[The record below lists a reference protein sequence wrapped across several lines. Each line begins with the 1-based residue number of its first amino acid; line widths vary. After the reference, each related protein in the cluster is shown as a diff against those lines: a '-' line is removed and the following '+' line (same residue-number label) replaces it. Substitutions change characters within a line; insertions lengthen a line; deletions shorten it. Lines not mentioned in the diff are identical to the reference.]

1 MSRLP
6 IRVRVTAAFALAMA
20 IVLAGSGLYVFLR
33 LQTQLGQ
40 SLDLQLRLRA
50 QDLAALVQQPH
61 ASLAGDSSARF
72 IERGESFAQ
81 LLDARGHV
89 LDATRPLGHAPLLTN
104 GDMREALRGPVYL
117 ERSAVPGL
125 NESARLLASPV
136 GRGVLV
142 VGATEQNNAE
152 TLANLRNELLVTG
165 PVALLIASLVG
176 YVLAGLSLRQ
186 VEWMRRRAA
195 QIGAETTGERLP
207 VPQTHDEI
215 ERLGNTLN
223 EMLARLEHALERER
237 AFVADAS
244 HELRTPLA
252 LLRAELELALR
263 HGESAD
269 ELREAIAR
277 SVEETD
283 RLAQLTESL
292 LLIARTDRGEMPL
305 DLAPLDVCELL
316 ESVVNRFA
324 WRAREAGR
332 PARVQAAAGLRVIGD
347 RLRLEQ
353 ALSNL
358 IDNALRHGAGRV
370 TVSAASAGD
379 LVELHVTDEGAGFP
393 REFLPRAFERF
404 SRGDEA
410 RGRGGA
416 GLGLAIVE
424 AIARAHGGSAQIAN
438 LPAGGADA
446 WLELPRSNARGR
458 EAPSSGA
465 SRVA

>member
-20 IVLAGSGLYVFLR
+20 IVLAGAGLFLYLR
-33 LQTQLGQ
+33 LQTHLAQ

-50 QDLAALVQQPH
+50 QDLAALVQQPR

-81 LLDARGHV
+81 LLDARGRV
-89 LDATRPLGHAPLLTN
+89 LDATRPLGHAPLLTQR
-104 GDMREALRGPVYL
+104 DLRHALRGPVYL

-136 GRGVLV
+136 GRRVLV

-152 TLANLRNELLVTG
+152 TLARLRDELLVTG

-186 VEWMRRRAA
+186 VERMRRQAA
-195 QIGAETTGERLP
+195 QIGAETPGERLP
-207 VPQTHDEI
+207 VPQTRDEI

-223 EMLARLEHALERER
+223 EMLARLELAIERER

-252 LLRAELELALR
+252 LLRTELELALR
-263 HGESAD
+263 HGETAD

-277 SVEETD
+277 SAEETD

-292 LLIARTDRGEMPL
+292 LLIARTERGEL
-305 DLAPLDVCELL
+305 NLDVEALDVAGLL
-316 ESVVNRFA
+316 DSALNRFA
-324 WRAREAGR
+324 WRAHESGR
-332 PARVQAAAGLRVIGD
+332 PATAHAAAGVRVSGD

-358 IDNALRHGAGRV
+358 IDNALRHGAGQV
-370 TVSAASAGD
+370 TLSAAVSD
-379 LVELHVTDEGAGFP
+379 QHVQLHVADEGAGFP
-393 REFLPRAFERF
+393 HAFLPRAFERF
-404 SRGDEA
+404 SRADEA

-416 GLGLAIVE
+416 GLGLSIVQ
-424 AIARAHGGSAQIAN
+424 AIARAHGGSAHIAN

-446 WLELPRSNARGR
+446 WLELPRANAG
-458 EAPSSGA
+458 
-465 SRVA
+465 